1 MIYSKHLKE
10 LSALSTPYYFYDIDL
25 LKSTLKTVKDEAG
38 KYSFKVHYAVKANNN
53 VRILKLIKDYGLG
66 ADCVS
71 GNEVE
76 MAIKCGFNNNDIILA
91 GAGKTDLEIETALSN
106 KISCLNCESLEE
118 LLVISKLAIKH
129 NCVARIALRVNPNI
143 DAQTHSY
150 ITTGL
155 NENKFGISE
164 NELSEAIEIIE
175 TSPSIKLCG
184 LHVHIG
190 SQIHDTNVFV
200 ELCKKINSLN
210 NWFSEKKIK
219 FEHINVGGGLG
230 INYENPDSNLIPDFA
245 TYFSIFNTHLHLK
258 NGEELQVELGRS
270 IVGQCGTLVSRV
282 LFSKKRSQSTFLI
295 LDAGMTELMRPA
307 LYQAY
312 HCIQRLD
319 DSNNNALKNSY
330 TVVGPICESSDTFG
344 KNIEL
349 PLTKRGDILLIRSVG
364 AYGEVMSSSYNLREK
379 APAYFLEN
387 EKII

>member
-76 MAIKCGFNNNDIILA
+76 MAIKCGFNNYDIILA

>member
-10 LSALSTPYYFYDIDL
+10 LSALSTPYYFYDLDL
-25 LKSTLKTVKDEAG
+25 LKSTLETVKTEAD
-38 KYSFKVHYAVKANNN
+38 KYNFKVHYAVKANNN
-53 VRILKLIKDYGLG
+53 EHILKLIKDFGLG

-76 MAIKCGFNNNDIILA
+76 MAIKCGFNNHDIILA
-91 GAGKTDLEIETALSN
+91 GAGKTDLEIETALFN
-106 KISCLNCESLEE
+106 RISCLNCESLEE
-118 LLVISKLAIKH
+118 LLVISKLAVKH

-164 NELSEAIEIIE
+164 NELAEAIEIIE
-175 TSPSIKLCG
+175 KNPSLKLCG

-190 SQIHDTNVFV
+190 SQINDTNIFV

-210 NWFSEKKIK
+210 KWFSEKKIN

-230 INYENPDSNLIPDFA
+230 INYENPDNNLIPDFA
-245 TYFSIFNTHLHLK
+245 TYFSIFNTHLVLK

-270 IVGQCGTLVSRV
+270 IVGQCGTLVSSV
-282 LFSKKRSQSTFLI
+282 LYSKKRSQSTFLI

-312 HCIQRLD
+312 HCIQHLD

-349 PLTKRGDILLIRSVG
+349 PITKRGDILLIRSVG
-364 AYGEVMSSSYNLREK
+364 AYGEVMSSSYNLRKK
-379 APAYFLEN
+379 ALAYFIEN